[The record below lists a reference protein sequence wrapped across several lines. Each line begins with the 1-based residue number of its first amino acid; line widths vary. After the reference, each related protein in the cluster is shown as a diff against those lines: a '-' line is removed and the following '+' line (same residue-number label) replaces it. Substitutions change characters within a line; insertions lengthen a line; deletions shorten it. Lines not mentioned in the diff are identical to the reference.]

1 MEHGLG
7 QLEWGYVSFWFL
19 RWLDILKPA
28 RDFTCVCIG
37 VKVSTRMFSE
47 RPIDA
52 GSVQCGGQMAH
63 GPKTVLAAWV
73 GGRLDG

>member
-28 RDFTCVCIG
+28 RDFTCVCN
-37 VKVSTRMFSE
+37 RCESE
-47 RPIDA
+47 YT
-52 GSVQCGGQMAH
+52 H
-63 GPKTVLAAWV
+63 VL
-73 GGRLDG
+73 RTTN